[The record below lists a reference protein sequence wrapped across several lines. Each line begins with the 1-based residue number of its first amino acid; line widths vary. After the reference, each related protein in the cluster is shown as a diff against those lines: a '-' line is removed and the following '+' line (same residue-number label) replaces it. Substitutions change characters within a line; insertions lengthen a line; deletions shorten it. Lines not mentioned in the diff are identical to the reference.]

1 MPGEVRGK
9 SGKGKNTRLGKPFGT
24 KKKMVHIKKKKRKKK
39 KKQVLKHYFP
49 VHHSRS
55 LECSMIL
62 SRIKEKS
69 GLYGQINLGNID
81 FK

>member
-1 MPGEVRGK
+1 MA
-9 SGKGKNTRLGKPFGT
+9 
-24 KKKMVHIKKKKRKKK
+24 HIKKKKNLKKK
-39 KKQVLKHYFP
+39 TQPLKPYFP

-62 SRIKEKS
+62 IRVKEKS
-69 GLYGQINLGNID
+69 GLYGQINLENTG